1 MRNLHPLL
9 QEYTKQV
16 SRQVKARELRQEISE
31 EIAGHLDELWESLRD
46 QGLDDEAA
54 ARQAIAQMGDTDAVA
69 RGLNRV
75 HKPRVPW
82 AMLSVLTLLLG
93 IALLVMYAVQLSYAA
108 GSGRMSDYDLL
119 VRQAFYM
126 AVGLTVLFALSRIH
140 YRGLRSYSWAIYG
153 TAIVILLG
161 AHLLGQQVNGAS
173 FWVIGALGLSLNF
186 NVFCPYLFTIA
197 AAGVLSRGYENGRTA
212 LRQLVVFGI
221 IPLLLFASI
230 PSIASLMLYAVTF
243 ALMLVFSGYGRRWVM
258 AHLSLVTAIFL
269 LPALLSGY
277 GQNRLIGF
285 LWRYRDP
292 DGYGYTYTKIDE
304 AIRSA
309 GWRGHGF
316 GLQMDWLPS
325 IHSDTIFTYLVYS
338 LGWLFGAFVLLSVL
352 FFIFHLIKAGLAIK
366 ESYGKML
373 ITGLGALFAV
383 QFFWSIGMSLG
394 ILPISGVSFPLISYG
409 GSGLLTQL
417 AAIGLI
423 YSVYRRKDII
433 RNARA

>member
-9 QEYTKQV
+9 QEYAKQV
-16 SRQVKARELRQEISE
+16 CRQVKARELRQEISE
-31 EIAGHLDELWESLRD
+31 EISGHLDELWESLRA

-69 RGLNRV
+69 LGLNRV

-93 IALLVMYAVQLSYAA
+93 IALLSMYAVQLSYGA
-108 GSGRMSDYDLL
+108 GSSYMSGVSLFPK
-119 VRQAFYM
+119 QAVYM
-126 AVGLTVLFALSRIH
+126 AGGLAVLFALSRIH
-140 YRGLRSYSWAIYG
+140 YRGLRNYLWAIYG
-153 TAIVILLG
+153 TAIVFLLG
-161 AHLLGQQVNGAS
+161 AQLWGQQVNGTRDWFS
-173 FWVIGALGLSLNF
+173 LGLGLNL
-186 NVFCPYLFTIA
+186 NSTVFSPYLFTVA

-212 LRQLVVFGI
+212 FRQLVVFGI
-221 IPLLLFASI
+221 IPLLMFALI
-230 PSIASLMLYAVTF
+230 PSFVNLVLYAATFVLMLC
-243 ALMLVFSGYGRRWVM
+243 FSGYGRRWVM
-258 AHLSLVTAIFL
+258 AYLSLVTVVFL
-269 LPALLSGY
+269 LPALLSG
-277 GQNRLIGF
+277 QDRLIAF
-285 LWRYRDP
+285 LWRYRDA
-292 DGYGYTYTKIDE
+292 DGSGYTYTKIDE

-325 IHSDTIFTYLVYS
+325 IHSDQIFTYLVYS

-383 QFFWSIGMSLG
+383 QFAWSIGMSLG
-394 ILPISGVSFPLISYG
+394 ILPISAVSFPFISYG
-409 GSGLLTQL
+409 GSGLLAQL

-423 YSVYRRKDII
+423 YSVYRRKDMI
-433 RNARA
+433 RVR